1 MGAIAQ
7 QTQGRQLQK
16 ANPKGELR
24 AILERNWP
32 RIQSVIGNNM
42 SPERLLQ
49 MCISEINRTPH
60 LAECSAESVL
70 SCFMKCSALGLEPS
84 SVNGLGGCYVIPF
97 RNHGKYE
104 ATFVL
109 GYKGMIDLARRSGEI
124 RDISAR
130 AVHEGDEFHY
140 SYGLHEDL
148 VHVPCA
154 NPGKL
159 THVYMVANF
168 KDGGHYFQVM
178 NRADIDKARASS
190 KASGNGPWV
199 THYEEMA
206 RKTVIRRAFPYLPVS
221 VDARS
226 AGVADETTPDYS
238 DIFNPVIDDEPEST
252 EQERID
258 MQNAPADAH
267 SDVYVTDV
275 TEDNDTDRLAPM
287 YEGFAR
293 VGVTDPTGIQ
303 GAVQQI
309 VGRPVAD
316 PNELTDEEV
325 AKVVADLD
333 NAIKED
339 K

>member
-7 QTQGRQLQK
+7 QTQGRQLTQL
-16 ANPKGELR
+16 NPKNELKSVVQ
-24 AILERNWP
+24 RNWP
-32 RIQSVIGNNM
+32 RIQAVIGNNM

-60 LAECSAESVL
+60 LAECSVESVL

-148 VHVPCA
+148 VHVPCEK
-154 NPGKL
+154 PGKL

-178 NRADIDKARASS
+178 NRDEIDKARSQS
-190 KASGNGPWV
+190 KASSNGPWV

-221 VDARS
+221 VDAKS
-226 AGVADETTPDYS
+226 AGAVDETTPDYS
-238 DIFNPVIDDEPEST
+238 DIFHPVIEPPSVDVDGVVEDERP
-252 EQERID
+252 
-258 MQNAPADAH
+258 DA
-267 SDVYVTDV
+267 SEPDVDA
-275 TEDNDTDRLAPM
+275 DRLAPM
-287 YEGFAR
+287 YAGFER
-293 VGVTDPTGIQ
+293 IGVTDPTAIQ
-303 GAVQQI
+303 GTVQRI
-309 VGRPVAD
+309 VGHAVAD
-316 PNELTDEEV
+316 PNELTDDEL
-325 AKVVADLD
+325 AKVMDDL
-333 NAIKED
+333 NNSVKEGD
-339 K
+339 QQ